1 MKSLVPELRLALRE
15 IFTNTG
21 ALSIMV
27 LAVLVYGIFYPQPY
41 LGEIVRDMPV
51 VAVDLDNSST
61 SRALRAR
68 IDTADT
74 TMIAAQ
80 APDMATARQML
91 LLREVTAIVVIP
103 AGFER
108 DLLAGR
114 QAPIAAYGD
123 ASYFLPFNAAM
134 TAISTA
140 ARGLGAE
147 ITIGRMVASGT
158 DVKVAIAQS
167 QPLAISAVALFNPQ
181 GGYASYVV
189 PASVILILQQTLL
202 MGIGLLNGG
211 AGKLS
216 GRANPGVVLVA
227 RLMAYTA
234 LYLFWFCLYLLLLP
248 ALFGLPRI
256 GDLAPL
262 FALGLPFLV
271 SVAMLGFTIASLMP
285 SREAVILAMVTIGM
299 PLFFLSGIA
308 WPVEMLPGWLVA
320 LAQFVPSTT
329 AIPGLVQV
337 NQMGAGWFEIADK
350 AALLWGLA
358 VLYGV
363 IALMLARASK
373 RPALRGEARAAK

>member
-1 MKSLVPELRLALRE
+1 MKSLALETRMALRE

-27 LAVLVYGIFYPQPY
+27 LAVLIYGIFYPQPY
-41 LGEIVRDMPV
+41 LGETIRDMPI
-51 VAVDLDNSST
+51 AALDLDNSPT
-61 SRALRAR
+61 SRQLRAR
-68 IDTADT
+68 IDAADT

-91 LLREVTAIVVIP
+91 MAREVTAIVVIP

-123 ASYFLPFNAAM
+123 ASYFLPFNATM

-158 DVKVAIAQS
+158 NKNTAIAQS

-216 GRANPGVVLVA
+216 GRSDPGTALVA
-227 RLMAYTA
+227 RLVAYSG
-234 LYLFWFCLYLLLLP
+234 LYLVWFCFYLLLLP
-248 ALFGLPRI
+248 AFFGLPRI
-256 GDLAPL
+256 GDLVPL
-262 FALGLPFLV
+262 FALGLPFLI

-285 SREAVILAMVTIGM
+285 SREAVILTMVTIGM

-308 WPVEMLPGWLVA
+308 WPLEMLPGWLVT

-337 NQMGAGWFEIADK
+337 NQMGAGWEDIADK

-358 VLYGV
+358 ALYGV
-363 IALMLARASK
+363 TALALSR
-373 RPALRGEARAAK
+373 RPEKLRT

>member
-1 MKSLVPELRLALRE
+1 MKSLALETRMALRE

-27 LAVLVYGIFYPQPY
+27 LAVLIYGIFYPQPY
-41 LGEIVRDMPV
+41 LGETVRNMPIV
-51 VAVDLDNSST
+51 ALDLDNSPT
-61 SRALRAR
+61 SRQLRAR
-68 IDTADT
+68 IDAADT

-91 LLREVTAIVVIP
+91 MAREVTAIVVIP

-123 ASYFLPFNAAM
+123 ASYFLPFNATM

-158 DVKVAIAQS
+158 NTNTAIAQS

-211 AGKLS
+211 AGKLA
-216 GRANPGVVLVA
+216 GRSDPGTALVA
-227 RLMAYTA
+227 RLIAYTA
-234 LYLFWFCLYLLLLP
+234 LYLVWFCFYLLVLP
-248 ALFGLPRI
+248 VIFGLPRI
-256 GDLAPL
+256 GDLVPL
-262 FALGLPFLV
+262 FALGLPFLI

-337 NQMGAGWFEIADK
+337 NQMGAGWADIADK

-358 VLYGV
+358 ALYGAT
-363 IALMLARASK
+363 ALVLSRRSEK
-373 RPALRGEARAAK
+373 LRT